1 MCRALPLPGRGPG
14 LRGESVFALSGHEA
28 ATLMRAL
35 KILVVVMGV
44 MLVGGTAAL
53 IAAII
58 DRASRHTPTAS
69 APPSSRGFGHAA
81 VTLPPGAR
89 VVTAEL
95 AGDRILV
102 RLARE
107 EGGEALI
114 IIDAKSGAPL
124 GTIDLLPSN
133 AVEAKP

>member
-1 MCRALPLPGRGPG
+1 
-14 LRGESVFALSGHEA
+14 
-28 ATLMRAL
+28 MRAL
-35 KILVVVMGV
+35 KILVVVMGI

-58 DRASRHTPTAS
+58 DRASRHTPTTS
-69 APPSSRGFGHAA
+69 APLPRGFEHAA

-89 VVTAEL
+89 VVAAEL

-102 RLARE
+102 RLARP
-107 EGGEALI
+107 EGGEVLI
-114 IIDAKSGAPL
+114 IIDAKSGAAL

>member
-1 MCRALPLPGRGPG
+1 
-14 LRGESVFALSGHEA
+14 
-28 ATLMRAL
+28 MRAL

-58 DRASRHTPTAS
+58 DRASRHTPTTS
-69 APPSSRGFGHAA
+69 APGARRGFEHGA
-81 VTLPPGAR
+81 VALPPGAR
-89 VVTAEL
+89 IVAAEL

-102 RLARE
+102 RLARA
-107 EGGEALI
+107 EGGETLI
-114 IIDAKSGAPL
+114 IIDAKSGATL

>member
-1 MCRALPLPGRGPG
+1 
-14 LRGESVFALSGHEA
+14 
-28 ATLMRAL
+28 MRAL

-58 DRASRHTPTAS
+58 DRASRHTPTTS
-69 APPSSRGFGHAA
+69 APPPRGFEHVA
-81 VTLPPGAR
+81 VALPPGAR
-89 VVTAEL
+89 VVAAEL

-102 RLARE
+102 RLARA

-114 IIDAKSGAPL
+114 IIDAKSGAAL
-124 GTIDLLPSN
+124 GTIDLLPST

>member
-1 MCRALPLPGRGPG
+1 
-14 LRGESVFALSGHEA
+14 
-28 ATLMRAL
+28 MRAL

-44 MLVGGTAAL
+44 LLAGGTAAL

-69 APPSSRGFGHAA
+69 APPAPRGFAHAA
-81 VTLPPGAR
+81 VPLPPGAR
-89 VVTAEL
+89 VVSADL
-95 AGDRILV
+95 AGERILV
-102 RLARE
+102 RLARA

-114 IIDAKSGAPL
+114 IIDAKSGAAL
-124 GTIDLLPSN
+124 GTIDLLPST

>member
-1 MCRALPLPGRGPG
+1 
-14 LRGESVFALSGHEA
+14 
-28 ATLMRAL
+28 MRAL

-58 DRASRHTPTAS
+58 HRASQHASTTS
-69 APPSSRGFGHAA
+69 APPSPRDFHAA
-81 VTLPPGAR
+81 VALPPGAR
-89 VVTAEL
+89 VLTADL

-102 RLARE
+102 RLARA

-114 IIDAKSGAPL
+114 IIDAKSGSAL

-133 AVEAKP
+133 ALEAKP

>member
-1 MCRALPLPGRGPG
+1 
-14 LRGESVFALSGHEA
+14 
-28 ATLMRAL
+28 MRAL

-58 DRASRHTPTAS
+58 DRASRHTPVVA
-69 APPSSRGFGHAA
+69 APPSPRGFERSA
-81 VTLPPGAR
+81 VALPPGAR
-89 VVTAEL
+89 VLSAEL

-102 RLARE
+102 RLARG

-114 IIDAKSGAPL
+114 IIDAKSGAAL
-124 GTIDLLPSN
+124 GTIDLLPTN

>member
-1 MCRALPLPGRGPG
+1 
-14 LRGESVFALSGHEA
+14 
-28 ATLMRAL
+28 MRAL

-58 DRASRHTPTAS
+58 DRASRHTPAAATS
-69 APPSSRGFGHAA
+69 PSPRGGFERSSVA
-81 VTLPPGAR
+81 LPPGAR
-89 VVTAEL
+89 VLSADL

-102 RLARE
+102 RLARS

-114 IIDAKSGAPL
+114 IIDAKTGVHL
-124 GTIDLLPSN
+124 GTIDLLPTN

>member
-1 MCRALPLPGRGPG
+1 
-14 LRGESVFALSGHEA
+14 
-28 ATLMRAL
+28 MRAL

-58 DRASRHTPTAS
+58 DRASRHTPTTS
-69 APPSSRGFGHAA
+69 APPAPRGFEHAA
-81 VTLPPGAR
+81 VALPPGAR

-102 RLARE
+102 RLARA

-114 IIDAKSGAPL
+114 IIDAKSGAQL
-124 GTIDLLPSN
+124 GTIDLLPSP
-133 AVEAKP
+133 AIEAKP

>member
-1 MCRALPLPGRGPG
+1 
-14 LRGESVFALSGHEA
+14 
-28 ATLMRAL
+28 MRAL

-44 MLVGGTAAL
+44 LLVGGTAAL

-58 DRASRHTPTAS
+58 DRASRHTATPSAS
-69 APPSSRGFGHAA
+69 APTPSGRGFERAA
-81 VTLPPGAR
+81 VPLPPGAR
-89 VVTAEL
+89 VVSAEL

-102 RLARE
+102 RLARA

-114 IIDAKSGAPL
+114 IIDAKSGAAL

-133 AVEAKP
+133 APEAKP